1 MNKALFRRAVFWVAP
16 ILIAACALSVRAEG
30 LDSLEVF
37 IKGVQSARAQF
48 QQTVV
53 SPAREGQ
60 AARRKVSSGTF
71 EFQRPNRF
79 KFVYLKPF
87 EQTIVADGQT
97 LWLYDA
103 DLYQVTI
110 RKQSAALGSTP
121 AALIASAANLAALQ
135 SEFSMVSQPL
145 KDGLEWV
152 LATPKAKDSTLQAVR
167 LGFKGPALMVLEIL
181 DSFGQTSTMNFS
193 AFQAN
198 PVMDASVFQFKIPNG
213 ADVIRQ

>member
-1 MNKALFRRAVFWVAP
+1 MKYWIASF
-16 ILIAACALSVRAEG
+16 LIATCALSARADG
-30 LDSLEVF
+30 LDNLEMF
-37 IKGVQSARAQF
+37 IKGVQSARAKF

-79 KFVYLKPF
+79 RFVYLKPF
-87 EQTIVADGQT
+87 EQSIVADGQT

-110 RKQSAALGSTP
+110 RKQSLALGSTP

-135 SEFSMVSQPL
+135 TEFEMVGQPM
-145 KDGLEWV
+145 KEGLDWV
-152 LATPKAKDSTLQAVR
+152 LATPKAKDSTLQSVR
-167 LGFKGPALMVLEIL
+167 LGFNGPVLMVLEIL

-198 PVMDASVFQFKIPNG
+198 PTLDASVFQFKIPNG

>member
-1 MNKALFRRAVFWVAP
+1 MTKTLLATFLV
-16 ILIAACALSVRAEG
+16 AACAMTARADG

-79 KFVYLKPF
+79 RFVYLKPF

-110 RKQSAALGSTP
+110 RKQSTALGSTP
-121 AALIASAANLAALQ
+121 AALIASAANLSALET
-135 SEFSMVSQPL
+135 EFVLVSQPM
-145 KDGLEWV
+145 KEGLDWV
-152 LATPKAKDSTLQAVR
+152 LATPKAKDSTLQSVR
-167 LGFKGPALMVLEIL
+167 LGFKGPVLMVLEIL
-181 DSFGQTSTMNFS
+181 DSFGQTSTMSFS

-198 PVMDASVFQFKIPNG
+198 PAMDVSTFQFKIPNG

>member
-1 MNKALFRRAVFWVAP
+1 MKIWIAIFFIVSCAVSARAD
-16 ILIAACALSVRAEG
+16 G
-30 LDSLEVF
+30 LDSLEIF

-53 SPAREGQ
+53 SPPREGQ

-79 KFVYLKPF
+79 RFVYLKPF

-110 RKQSAALGSTP
+110 RKQASALGSTP

-135 SEFSMVSQPL
+135 AEFVLVSQPM
-145 KDGLEWV
+145 KDGLDWV
-152 LATPKAKDSTLQAVR
+152 LASPKAKDSTLQSVR
-167 LGFKGPALMVLEIL
+167 LGFKGPVLMALEIL

-198 PVMDASVFQFKIPNG
+198 PALDASVFQFKIPNG